1 MALLVSIFTTTTTT
15 TPMPKMS
22 LVVKHNL
29 MAFIKD
35 EPSAGRL
42 NQELLP
48 QDQSVKERTWL
59 QKGRKHGHCG
69 RQREK
74 KEVGHFIVSIRPSSA

>member
-1 MALLVSIFTTTTTT
+1 MILGTQEMALLVSIFTTTTTT

-22 LVVKHNL
+22 LVVKQDL
-29 MAFIKD
+29 MAYIKD

-48 QDQSVKERTWL
+48 QDQSVKRKNLAPER
-59 QKGRKHGHCG
+59 QKTRTLWKAKWCT
-69 RQREK
+69 K
-74 KEVGHFIVSIRPSSA
+74 